1 MKVNW
6 FGTPWLEEQHNSMLL
21 YVTPPHRRR
30 WPQLSISIFD
40 IQLSNRRHTGGLFLP
55 GMHGS
60 TCNSFRQAS
69 LYFHS
74 FSKGHQWDPANNKW
88 ESTLL
93 FHCIWSCPPP
103 MRYTQSTRW
112 NWQERQPGPGNLFIH
127 VILSLPS
134 FTQKY
139 LRAKNTGKRDLAT
152 SSCSGKPLCPYETET
167 PLPPPSPTS
176 SDTEPLVGRLL
187 CPIRQHQQGP
197 VGTTSAPDEPST
209 LEQ

>member
-1 MKVNW
+1 M
-6 FGTPWLEEQHNSMLL
+6 
-21 YVTPPHRRR
+21 
-30 WPQLSISIFD
+30 
-40 IQLSNRRHTGGLFLP
+40 LP
-55 GMHGS
+55 GQDKN
-60 TCNSFRQAS
+60 CR
-69 LYFHS
+69 
-74 FSKGHQWDPANNKW
+74 NNGWQTYLWGVLLCGYHVLIVIFFVGKW
-88 ESTLL
+88 VALISR
-93 FHCIWSCPPP
+93 SCL
-103 MRYTQSTRW
+103 
-112 NWQERQPGPGNLFIH
+112 LFIH

-139 LRAKNTGKRDLAT
+139 LRAKDTGKRDLAT